1 LTLLSVRGETHGA
14 WIDFKKPNLESMPVL
29 NVKSLRKNK
38 LKILSDAFDE
48 VANEPLLPFPQMEN
62 DPVRA
67 KIDAVVSKAL
77 GLPDLSVYRGLLAQ
91 EPVVCLK
98 GLY

>member
-1 LTLLSVRGETHGA
+1 
-14 WIDFKKPNLESMPVL
+14 MC
-29 NVKSLRKNK
+29 
-38 LKILSDAFDE
+38 LKMD
-48 VANEPLLPFPQMEN
+48 N

-67 KIDAVVSKAL
+67 KIDNAISEAL
-77 GLPDLSVYRGLLAQ
+77 GLPDLSVIRMLLAQ